1 MNEGIDNLVAVSLHS
16 AIEYDVVGAW
26 ERKAER
32 GRCRWAFPPAT
43 GLRQFFSVWDTNPRC
58 SLLSKHRLGTDSIAE
73 AQEILVVQVADFP
86 SGADKRTPG
95 AGEGSGL
102 GRSLVQAVDGLAS
115 SQIH

>member
-1 MNEGIDNLVAVSLHS
+1 MNEGINNLVAVSLHS
-16 AIEYDVVGAW
+16 AIEFDVVGAW

-32 GRCRWAFPPAT
+32 GRCRWAFPL
-43 GLRQFFSVWDTNPRC
+43 GMGHRQFFSIRDTNPRC
-58 SLLSKHRLGTDSIAE
+58 SLLSKHRLGTESMAE
-73 AQEILVVQVADFP
+73 VQEILVVQVADFP

-115 SQIH
+115 SRIH